1 MHSTARLLPATL
13 LLSLA
18 ASPLARAGSPILS
31 WPGPAPC
38 NGTLQACI
46 DAAGTAGIVE
56 LRTDATVNE
65 SLAIGQSLTLRAV
78 AGFRPALAS
87 GRGITASGGGTE
99 LVVRIE
105 GLSLSN
111 GNIVMQYSGTGNA
124 TLEARRNRLRGSG
137 TAGAGIRVENTGSG
151 SLVARV
157 EENRLDGVVPSL
169 FVAAIEVG
177 ASAGSIDAQVLHNRI
192 DGGTDSEGWGIL
204 VDATGGASVTAAVA
218 FNEVRGRFVR
228 NAIGVSEGLFSST
241 DSTLL
246 ADVFNNV
253 VACGGRQ
260 GGGIGFTL
268 GDGSIDTD
276 LVNNTIVQCG
286 RATGF
291 SRWSSSDGGGSI
303 VGNVVNNLIAF
314 NQVGLFFNPE
324 FDGPVANQ
332 YNLVF
337 GNGSNQY
344 TAGPGTLTV
353 DPLLLGE
360 QHPWLR
366 AGSPAIDAG
375 NPFAPF
381 EQDNAGLLQLDA
393 AGLRRVKG
401 TNVDI
406 GAYEFGDTGLLHGA
420 TVDNTGAHIT
430 SINGAPFD
438 SDNDARL
445 QVTPSYNGGSGP
457 PGPAMDDPLG
467 VYDAGGHWSI
477 FAENFAAMLVGTRF
491 NVFAPAQ
498 GPGVFAHVAT
508 PGNISAWSTQLD
520 DPQTTNFPNRIV
532 LATQNWAAS
541 GSGVY
546 NAHPIAVFH
555 FGLGADSYWFV
566 TNADQLAGVD
576 MPDNAGFN
584 IYAQDPSPN
593 AFRATATADTAS
605 GQALLLEHPLLDDT
619 PCAQPQATRISSG
632 GPVAEHFDVR
642 YFSAL
647 GRWGILHQGVPSMP
661 LGSEYF
667 VLVDPLQVHLCTG
680 DLFRD
685 GFE

>member
-1 MHSTARLLPATL
+1 MPSIARLLLATL
-13 LLSLA
+13 LLSLGT
-18 ASPLARAGSPILS
+18 SPVVRAGSPIMA

-46 DAAGTAGIVE
+46 DAAGVGGIVE

-65 SLAIGQSLTLRAV
+65 SLAIDTSLTLRAA

-87 GRGITASGGGTE
+87 GRGITASAGGTE

-124 TLEARRNRLRGSG
+124 TLEARRNRLHS
-137 TAGAGIRVENTGSG
+137 AGALAAGIRVENTGSG
-151 SLVARV
+151 SLLARV
-157 EENRLDGVVPSL
+157 VENRLDVVVPSL
-169 FVAAIEVG
+169 FVGAIEVG
-177 ASAGSIDAQVLHNRI
+177 ASAGSIAAQVLHNRI
-192 DGGTDSEGWGIL
+192 VSDSASEGWGIF
-204 VDATGGASVTAAVA
+204 VDATGGSSVTAAIA

-228 NAIGVSEGLFSST
+228 NAIGGSEGLFTST
-241 DSTLL
+241 DSTLV

-253 VACGGRQ
+253 VVCGGRE
-260 GGGIGFTL
+260 GGGIGFSL
-268 GDGSIDTD
+268 GDGTIDAD
-276 LVNNTIVQCG
+276 VVNNTIVQCD

-291 SRWSSSDGGGSI
+291 SRWSSSEGGGSI
-303 VGNVVNNLIAF
+303 SGFVVNNLIAF

-324 FDGPVANQ
+324 FDGPVDNQ

-337 GNGSNQY
+337 GNGSNQF
-344 TAGPGTLTV
+344 TAGPGTLAV

-401 TNVDI
+401 ANVDI
-406 GAYEFGDTGLLHGA
+406 GAYEFGDTGLLHAA
-420 TVDNTGAHIT
+420 TSGNTSAHVT

-445 QVTPSYNGGSGP
+445 LVTPSYNGGTGP
-457 PGPAMDDPLG
+457 QGPAMDDPLG

-477 FAENFAAMLVGTRF
+477 FAEDLSTMLVGTRF

-508 PGNISAWSTQLD
+508 PASISAWSTQID
-520 DPQTTNFPNRIV
+520 DPATTNYPDRIV
-532 LATQNWAAS
+532 LATQNWGAS

-546 NAHPIAVFH
+546 NPHPIAVFH
-555 FGLGADSYWFV
+555 FGFGDSYWFV
-566 TNADQLAGVD
+566 TNSDQPAGVD

-593 AFRATATADTAS
+593 AFRAVATSDTAS
-605 GQALLLEHPLLDDT
+605 GQALVLEHPLLDDT
-619 PCAQPQATRISSG
+619 PCAQPQATRISFG
-632 GPVAEHFDVR
+632 APVAEHFDVR

-661 LGSEYF
+661 LGSAYF
-667 VLVDPLQVHLCTG
+667 VLVDALQVHLCTG
-680 DLFRD
+680 ELFRD